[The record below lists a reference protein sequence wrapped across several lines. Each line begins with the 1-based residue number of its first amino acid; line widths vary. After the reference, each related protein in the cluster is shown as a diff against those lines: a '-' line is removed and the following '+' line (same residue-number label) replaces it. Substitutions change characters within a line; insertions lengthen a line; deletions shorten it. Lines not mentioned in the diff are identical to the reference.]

1 MRNRQAVI
9 LGIVIAVLMVT
20 LTAQTTVAGEWTMMF
35 NLDSGPNPATMT
47 LQQDGDKLT
56 GSITSAQGTFELEGT
71 ISDTTL
77 EWVFEVDAGGT
88 PIEVSVDGT
97 VDGDGMSGSV
107 DLGDFGGGDW
117 TAKRIP

>member
-20 LTAQTTVAGEWTMMF
+20 LTAQTNVAGEWTMMF
-35 NLDSGPNPATMT
+35 NLDSGPSPATMT

-71 ISDTTL
+71 ISDTKL
-77 EWVFEVDAGGT
+77 AWVFEVDAGGT
-88 PIEVSVDGT
+88 PIEVSVD
-97 VDGDGMSGSV
+97 
-107 DLGDFGGGDW
+107 
-117 TAKRIP
+117 